1 MLRWLKKRKARAA
14 NDQFNRAVPEIL
26 ARYGELLEK
35 YPACY
40 VDETWLPVSKGMMK
54 EALKRGWLLAKGNEQ
69 LREHVKVGWT
79 LLSTFQKG
87 VGSKPLDTA
96 DLSDPLTAEGM
107 ATLNRIV
114 DFGKLSQAEMDSDRD
129 EMQEFIRQQSQ
140 PRT

>member
-1 MLRWLKKRKARAA
+1 MA
-14 NDQFNRAVPEIL
+14 P
-26 ARYGELLEK
+26 GEQGH
-35 YPACY
+35 
-40 VDETWLPVSKGMMK
+40 DEGG
-54 EALKRGWLLAKGNEQ
+54 AQRGWLLAKGNEQ

-87 VGSKPLDTA
+87 IGSKPLDTA
-96 DLSDPLTAEGM
+96 DLRDPLTAEGM